1 MLLEK
6 VRSERTL
13 STFNCYLNVFRIA
26 IGINTGC
33 KVVLSTK
40 YNKLI
45 YLIAFAPRCSKPSN
59 NFKVGSN
66 KQLPTTYFEMVRRHF
81 SRPLKSAKSDKHTQ
95 NKDNKRCNQEHN
107 AGIRFLARTRC
118 VLLQQNNSAVNIQSA
133 AEAEKVQGKCG
144 RVELHGWPQFTP
156 TFCCATVMNTGD

>member
-45 YLIAFAPRCSKPSN
+45 NLIAFTPRCSKPSN
-59 NFKVGSN
+59 NLKVSSN
-66 KQLPTTYFEMVRRHF
+66 ISNCQLLILKWSVDTSHVRSNQQSRISIHKIKIIKDAIKNIMQALDF
-81 SRPLKSAKSDKHTQ
+81 SRA
-95 NKDNKRCNQEHN
+95 
-107 AGIRFLARTRC
+107 LAAFC
-118 VLLQQNNSAVNIQSA
+118 FSKIILQ
-133 AEAEKVQGKCG
+133 
-144 RVELHGWPQFTP
+144 
-156 TFCCATVMNTGD
+156 